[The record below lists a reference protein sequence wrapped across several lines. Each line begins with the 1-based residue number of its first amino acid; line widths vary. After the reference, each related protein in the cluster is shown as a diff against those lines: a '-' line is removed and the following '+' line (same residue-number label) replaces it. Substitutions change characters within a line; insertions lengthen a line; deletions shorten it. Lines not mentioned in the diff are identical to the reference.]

1 MTNVWIIFFLFF
13 GGLIQEIKT
22 SPPSIPFTQQVQ
34 FNLQFKNDPQKQ
46 QKQQGA
52 QIIITTTI
60 VRSVLALIGVCDYV
74 CTYVCLFVCEHK
86 ETMQI
91 CTQTKRVRVRKRGKS
106 SWACVVGGQEGD
118 EGIERGIFVYHFCVL
133 LLRRRWRWRWRLQLF
148 MLFTMTKQCLLVF
161 VQNV

>member
-1 MTNVWIIFFLFF
+1 LFF

-22 SPPSIPFTQQVQ
+22 SRPSTPFTQQVQ

-74 CTYVCLFVCEHK
+74 CTYVCLCAS
-86 ETMQI
+86 
-91 CTQTKRVRVRKRGKS
+91 TKRQCKFALKQREYECEREGRVHERALWVDKRGTRVLS
-106 SWACVVGGQEGD
+106 GGSLF
-118 EGIERGIFVYHFCVL
+118 IIFVYYY
-133 LLRRRWRWRWRLQLF
+133 
-148 MLFTMTKQCLLVF
+148 
-161 VQNV
+161 

>member
-22 SPPSIPFTQQVQ
+22 SPPCTPFTQQVQ

-74 CTYVCLFVCEHK
+74 CTYVCLCAS
-86 ETMQI
+86 
-91 CTQTKRVRVRKRGKS
+91 TKRQCKFALKQREYECEREGRVHERALWVDKRGTRVLS
-106 SWACVVGGQEGD
+106 G
-118 EGIERGIFVYHFCVL
+118 GIFVYHFCVL
-133 LLRRRWRWRWRLQLF
+133 LLKRRWRWRWRLQLF